1 MANTLTKAIML
12 FFVGAFYKMW
22 LSSIKDWKHFWKKRV
37 GFYAKYFL
45 ATGFFNN
52 VKGIFTSC

>member
-52 VKGIFTSC
+52 VKGIVT